1 LIADLDLE
9 APAEDVDRLLLCV
22 VDVEWWAPFR
32 RDLDHAVSKRPVG
45 VLARDLEDEIPTRP
59 RPESQSFTESQDL
72 VPLSVHRAS
81 SLVNVGGGDPFI
93 QTPANTHDTRAPE

>member
-1 LIADLDLE
+1 M
-9 APAEDVDRLLLCV
+9 
-22 VDVEWWAPFR
+22 DVEWWATFR
-32 RDLDHAVSKRPVG
+32 RDLDDEVVKRPVG

-81 SLVNVGGGDPFI
+81 SLVNVGGSDPFI
-93 QTPANTHDTRAPE
+93 ETPAKTSDDSGAEAANVRLRQRSAMSPERRGS